1 MAFIPVANTVM
12 AELRFTLD
20 GQQVENTLYFQ
31 RASPW
36 TAPLGVLLGDHL
48 LTWWEDNMSPALSD
62 NIALDSVHVTDLTA
76 VDGFAVDS
84 VPDGSIPGAIGGDA
98 LPNNCA
104 VCISFRSASRG
115 RSGRGRNYIC
125 GLARDS
131 VVANTLTSG
140 AGISFVAAYNALPA
154 VAGASAA
161 TWVIVSRF
169 LDGAPRAAGITRSI
183 TTVILLDLTIDSQR
197 RRLPG
202 RGT

>member
-1 MAFIPVANTVM
+1 MAFIPVTNTVM

-36 TAPLGVLLGDHL
+36 TAPLGVLLGEHL
-48 LTWWEDNMSPALSD
+48 LTWWTDFMADNLSD
-62 NIALDSVHVTDLTA
+62 NIALDSVHVTDLTT
-76 VDGFAVDS
+76 VDGFAVDA
-84 VPDGSIPGAIGGDA
+84 VPDGSIPGVIGGDA

-104 VCISFRSASRG
+104 ICISFRSEARG

-131 VVANTLTSG
+131 VVANTLTTG
-140 AGISFVAAYNALPA
+140 AGIAFVAAYNALPD
-154 VAGASAA
+154 VAGDSAA

-169 LDGAPRAAGITRSI
+169 LDGVPRDFGLTRSI
-183 TTVILLDLTIDSQR
+183 ITVILLDLTVDSQR